1 VNVGNKQRKGVGDM
15 VPNGS
20 FFPPISLVAPA
31 SAERFN
37 QLLRASPIDLKES
50 SSFLGPREGDM
61 FETRPFISASVQQEL
76 PIFSQAG

>member
-1 VNVGNKQRKGVGDM
+1 M

-37 QLLRASPIDLKES
+37 QLLRASPIDLEES

-61 FETRPFISASVQQEL
+61 FEPRPFISASVQQEL